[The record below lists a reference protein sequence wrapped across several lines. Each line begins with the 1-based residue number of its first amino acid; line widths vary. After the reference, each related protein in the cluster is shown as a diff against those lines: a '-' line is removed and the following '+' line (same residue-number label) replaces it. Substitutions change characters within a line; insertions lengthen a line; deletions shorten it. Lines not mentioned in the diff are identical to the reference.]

1 MLVFGEEETKI
12 YLDNTVELQQVFS
25 KPSAYRRNIDELIF
39 TKEYLQHIDV
49 TLNVILQSFKVPLF
63 VLGDKKVIHQFKNI
77 TRHAS
82 SIIDYAEHNGENISP
97 GKLRKTIR
105 PLIHNW
111 PGVKRESLKH
121 QLTHASGEKKVV
133 SGIEEV
139 FSEAMHRHG
148 RLLLVEK
155 NYKYPSEYGSDT
167 ELIDS
172 AIHPYGSSSYIKDA
186 VDDIIEKVLEENG
199 DVEFVD
205 KDVLKDYGH
214 IALIF

>member
-1 MLVFGEEETKI
+1 M
-12 YLDNTVELQQVFS
+12 
-25 KPSAYRRNIDELIF
+25 
-39 TKEYLQHIDV
+39 
-49 TLNVILQSFKVPLF
+49 PLF

-97 GKLRKTIR
+97 GKLTKTIR

-111 PGVKRESLKH
+111 PSVKRESLKH

-139 FSEAMHRHG
+139 FRESMHRHG

-155 NYKYPSEYGSDT
+155 NYKYPSGYGSDT
-167 ELIDS
+167 ELIDN
-172 AIHPYGSSSYIKDA
+172 AIHPYSSSSYIKDA

-214 IALIF
+214 IALIL